1 MQHLMYE
8 KTSKEKKIEN
18 VRGIIRA
25 IAKEIFTPV
34 LFGLIVSLP
43 IMWLWNLCLVP
54 ALTVVKSISWIQA
67 WGLLVLC
74 TILFK
79 SATDSKN

>member
-1 MQHLMYE
+1 MQHLMYD

-18 VRGIIRA
+18 VRGIIRT